1 MSQEKKMFEIRD
13 ERGTLMEDWSSTGSL
28 YRGDRLPGYG
38 GEKLQSKFNPEE
50 EEKQTEGDAGR
61 DERVKDN
68 REVTAMRGKKDES
81 CGVMIKGRGG
91 Q

>member
-1 MSQEKKMFEIRD
+1 MNQEKKMFEIRE
-13 ERGTLMEDWSSTGSL
+13 ERATLMEDWSLTGSL
-28 YRGDRLPGYG
+28 YRGDRLPGYR

-50 EEKQTEGDAGR
+50 EEKQTERDAGR

-68 REVTAMRGKKDES
+68 GEVTRMREKKDER